1 MEPVPAFVRGGTREQ
16 EEAATAGPP
25 PSRKLRPSLNDEV
38 RAAQGDLLGFSVII
52 ADVSARLGGPQQPQG
67 RSPRYHF
74 SGCSPATHAHLR

>member
-38 RAAQGDLLGFSVII
+38 WAAQGDLLGLSVII
-52 ADVSARLGGPQQPQG
+52 ADVSARLEGRDSFRGGHPGITPPDAAQ
-67 RSPRYHF
+67 
-74 SGCSPATHAHLR
+74 LRTPT